1 MEQLTRELMTR
12 SFLYD
17 DPGAFE
23 AGVRA
28 AREAVSDEPRW
39 DGSTESPAS

>member
-17 DPGAFE
+17 DTRADE

-28 AREAVSDEPRW
+28 APAAGRGEPR
-39 DGSTESPAS
+39 GGGATQSPAA